1 MPMLMA
7 MRSLVVHLP
16 RERLHDE
23 RRLCGDVENGAEACD
38 DREADQ
44 PLAALDDRRLGHE
57 TIHANV
63 LVVERATLRGT
74 GRSDGQVDLAA
85 LKHHPRGRIA
95 YDFAGNAHQLSSR
108 VVLHQCLLKWGIF
121 AKGVFARYVELILVH
136 SRCGGWAGVAGVK
149 AQLLGVHDDVLHH
162 LAAQAVDM
170 VLPPRRHG
178 FNRSTRGFLAL
189 PQCDL
194 ASPRDGTP
202 PREEARQQESAHA
215 AVLQRGS
222 VALLVA
228 GVLDVEENI

>member
-16 RERLHDE
+16 RQRLHNE
-23 RRLCGDVENGAEACD
+23 RRISRNVENSAEACD
-38 DREADQ
+38 DREAHQ
-44 PLAALDDRRLGHE
+44 PLTALDDRRLGYE
-57 TIHANV
+57 TIHANI
-63 LVVERATLRGT
+63 LVVVHAALRSPAT
-74 GRSDGQVDLAA
+74 SDGQVGLGA
-85 LKHHPRGRIA
+85 LKHSPCGRIA
-95 YDFAGNAHQLSSR
+95 DDFAGNTHQLSSR
-108 VVLHQCLLKWGIF
+108 VVLHQRGLKC
-121 AKGVFARYVELILVH
+121 AAEGVFARYEELALVH
-136 SRCGGWAGVAGVK
+136 SGLLGWAGVAGVK
-149 AQLLGVHDDVLHH
+149 ALLGVHDDVLHH
-162 LAAQAVDM
+162 LAAHAIDM

-189 PQCDL
+189 SQRDL

-202 PREEARQQESAHA
+202 SGEEARQQESAHA